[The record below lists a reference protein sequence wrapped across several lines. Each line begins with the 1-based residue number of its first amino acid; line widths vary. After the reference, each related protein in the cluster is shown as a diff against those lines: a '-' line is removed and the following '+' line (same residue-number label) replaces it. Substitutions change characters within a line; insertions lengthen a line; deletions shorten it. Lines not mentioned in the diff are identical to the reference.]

1 MGSTTTSLR
10 WILVCV
16 LAGHGLLHILGVVK
30 GFGWDDVS
38 QLTNPIGVVEGVVWL
53 VAAALVLTAA
63 VFLAVGAPTWWWAI
77 ALVAAVISQIAIT
90 SSWHDA
96 RAGTIVNLILLLA
109 AGYGFAAEGPSSF
122 HAQYRERAA
131 HALADV
137 SLSPAVL
144 EEADLVDLPSPVAAH
159 IRRSGAL
166 GQPRV
171 VSFHADFHGRIRS
184 GPDATWM
191 PLTGQQVNTYGP
203 RPQRIFLIDAT
214 RSGLPVTVMHVF
226 ADTTSTMRAKLLSL
240 FTVVDA
246 SGPEMDRGETVTV
259 FNDLVVMAP
268 GAIVD
273 APVTWAALDALHVRG
288 EFTDGDQTISAVL
301 TFNAE
306 HDLVDFVSDDRTRAS
321 ADGRTFTRHRWST
334 PLTGHHDSNGHRVF
348 TLGKGVWDLGH
359 SGGPFTYLELQLDSI
374 SYNVGDAQRRP
385 RHRSPRR
392 QPTAPAG
399 DQGVARNDDSALVR
413 RAAGA

>member
-1 MGSTTTSLR
+1 MISMTTTLR
-10 WILVCV
+10 WFLVAV
-16 LAGHGLLHILGVVK
+16 LAGHGLLHLLGVVK
-30 GFGWDDVS
+30 GFGWADVS
-38 QLTNPIGVVEGVVWL
+38 QLTKPIGVVGGVVWL

-63 VFLAVGAPTWWWAI
+63 VLLAVGAPTWWWAI
-77 ALVAAVISQIAIT
+77 ALGAAVISQIAIT

-96 RAGTIVNLILLLA
+96 RAGTIVNLILVLA

-122 HAQYRERAA
+122 HAQYRERATQ
-131 HALADV
+131 ALADV
-137 SLSPAVL
+137 NPSPAVV
-144 EEADLVDLPSPVAAH
+144 EEADLVDLPSPLAAY
-159 IRRSGAL
+159 IRRSGAV

-184 GPDATWM
+184 GPVAAWM
-191 PLTGQQVNTYGP
+191 PFTGQQVNTYGP
-203 RPQRIFLIDAT
+203 RPQRIFLMDAT
-214 RSGLPVTVMHVF
+214 RSGLPVTVLHVF
-226 ADTTSTMRAKLLSL
+226 ADTTATMRVKLLSL

-273 APVTWAALDALHVRG
+273 APVRWTALDARHVRG

-321 ADGRTFTRHRWST
+321 ADGKTFTQQRWST
-334 PLTGHHDSNGHRVF
+334 PLTGHHGSDGHRVF
-348 TLGKGVWDLGH
+348 TLGKGVWNAGQP
-359 SGGPFTYLELQLDSI
+359 GGPFTYLEFQLDAI
-374 SYNVGDAQRRP
+374 TYNVGAAETTT
-385 RHRSPRR
+385 
-392 QPTAPAG
+392 PTPQSAPAT
-399 DQGVARNDDSALVR
+399 NSAGR
-413 RAAGA
+413 